1 MDDGST
7 KAQAELIL
15 PSTDLPAD
23 MAFFE
28 THGFRLDQILPA
40 DNPSVARL
48 SGHGLRLCIDQNTVC
63 EPPTIRLDINLA
75 PGGHRHP
82 LQAPNG
88 TTLVFGEQPETMPIP
103 TNHPFEVTR
112 QANADKQVTGRA
124 GMLYRDLIP
133 SRFGGQMIASH
144 ISIPVGGPVNDMVHF
159 HEVEFQLIY
168 CYRGW
173 VKVVYEDQ
181 GEPLIL
187 NPGDCVTQPPGIRH
201 RVLESSDNLEV
212 IEIGVPAIH
221 MTNIDHELELPTS
234 AFLPERVFGGQRF
247 CHHVA
252 DRVPWLIDHE
262 DKNNTDF
269 KARETGVQAA
279 SRGVASVRA
288 LRPVEPTTSNE
299 HTMGLHKWRDQPEV
313 LAFYFVM
320 EGGFNLLTVDKD
332 EHTTTHE
339 LARCDSFTFPRG
351 QQYCFRDL
359 SNDLVLLEVLLH
371 TSTNAA

>member
-1 MDDGST
+1 MDDVST
-7 KAQAELIL
+7 KAQAELML

-28 THGFRLDQILPA
+28 THGFRLDQIFPA
-40 DNPSVARL
+40 DNPTVARL

-75 PGGHRHP
+75 PDRHRHH

-88 TTLVFGEQPETMPIP
+88 TSLVFGEQPETMPVL
-103 TNHPFEVTR
+103 TNYPFEVTR
-112 QANADKQVTGRA
+112 QANADEQVTGRA

-212 IEIGVPAIH
+212 IEIG
-221 MTNIDHELELPTS
+221 D
-234 AFLPERVFGGQRF
+234 
-247 CHHVA
+247 
-252 DRVPWLIDHE
+252 
-262 DKNNTDF
+262 
-269 KARETGVQAA
+269 
-279 SRGVASVRA
+279 
-288 LRPVEPTTSNE
+288 
-299 HTMGLHKWRDQPEV
+299 
-313 LAFYFVM
+313 
-320 EGGFNLLTVDKD
+320 
-332 EHTTTHE
+332 
-339 LARCDSFTFPRG
+339 
-351 QQYCFRDL
+351 
-359 SNDLVLLEVLLH
+359 
-371 TSTNAA
+371 